1 MVKANYVPM
10 SDELRDAISTSVDI
24 ESKPKAK
31 GVVKVISENNPTWK
45 ITERRVAKILRK
57 LNNPDETTGGDED
70 DADDKSAVSMSSSA
84 ARKLVSIGKSFRNIG
99 GKKRS
104 SRKLESPIT
113 TSPPPLLPSALPT
126 IPPTPESVKSADSAE
141 DTAATVTSPTSIDD
155 ENSQDSTPPPVSVEN
170 IDEKEVEAIA
180 EDDALAPKEIPAS
193 KEIPSNEDAYKEEIN
208 PKKEDEC
215 MCTIS

>member
-1 MVKANYVPM
+1 M
-10 SDELRDAISTSVDI
+10 RDKNSI
-24 ESKPKAK
+24 ETRDFEIFLQSKPKAK

-45 ITERRVAKILRK
+45 ITERRVSKILRK

-84 ARKLVSIGKSFRNIG
+84 ARKLQSIGKSFRNIG
-99 GKKRS
+99 SKKKS

-126 IPPTPESVKSADSAE
+126 TPPTLESVKSADS

-155 ENSQDSTPPPVSVEN
+155 ENSQGSTPPSVSVEN

-180 EDDALAPKEIPAS
+180 EDDALAPKEIPVS

-208 PKKEDEC
+208 PSKEDEC